1 MTWLRCNNYAEGSI
15 AHQYQLAFRED
26 MVSKRSKERHKM
38 LKVWWHIHLA
48 NYIGGKEKSS
58 SGNKRFD
65 YGKSNICGQSTRQF
79 QTFFPQH
86 SYRNEMFIEGFFFCF
101 RDHVLRDRRGEM
113 RKLTDVELLK
123 YTHWWGLQLKE
134 RDSLKKDKKD
144 CRRWRDGNGARQHLN
159 PLCITWNDD
168 VTCKINYGNWRPGN
182 SVGYFFILISI

>member
-86 SYRNEMFIEGFFFCF
+86 SYRNEMFIEGFFLLS
-101 RDHVLRDRRGEM
+101 RSRIERSQRRNE
-113 RKLTDVELLK
+113 
-123 YTHWWGLQLKE
+123 
-134 RDSLKKDKKD
+134 
-144 CRRWRDGNGARQHLN
+144 
-159 PLCITWNDD
+159 
-168 VTCKINYGNWRPGN
+168 KINRCGVVEIHTLMGASTQRERQPKKR
-182 SVGYFFILISI
+182 